1 MELGVHFALSDSVA
15 AELLDARGDDDKL
28 GALVEDI
35 EETGRSE
42 FSCDTDKAWD
52 PILCAL
58 SSTGYERVSENWP
71 AYGVILGDEDLNTDT
86 DDQLVTY
93 LATRS
98 GRRSLLVP
106 GGSHRIRVRRALT
119 TQCHSTTATRST
131 APTSAG
137 TPGAGFRKWR
147 TFSSAR
153 PESVATWYSPCGSD
167 SREPTA
173 EAARPRRMKD
183 RLTVALNCGGPSARV
198 PALTIPV
205 PQRFWVTE
213 CVSFSQP
220 D

>member
-28 GALVEDI
+28 GAVVEDI

-93 LATRS
+93 LA
-98 GRRSLLVP
+98 P
-106 GGSHRIRVRRALT
+106 DRVAEV
-119 TQCHSTTATRST
+119 
-131 APTSAG
+131 
-137 TPGAGFRKWR
+137 
-147 TFSSAR
+147 SSYLAEITESEFGVR
-153 PESVATWYSPCGSD
+153 YDAMPLDDRNPEYGSD
-167 SREPTA
+167 ERGYAWGWLQEVA
-173 EAARPRRMKD
+173 NFFQRAARERRHVVF
-183 RLTVALNCGGPSARV
+183 TV
-198 PALTIPV
+198 
-205 PQRFWVTE
+205 RF
-213 CVSFSQP
+213 
-220 D
+220 